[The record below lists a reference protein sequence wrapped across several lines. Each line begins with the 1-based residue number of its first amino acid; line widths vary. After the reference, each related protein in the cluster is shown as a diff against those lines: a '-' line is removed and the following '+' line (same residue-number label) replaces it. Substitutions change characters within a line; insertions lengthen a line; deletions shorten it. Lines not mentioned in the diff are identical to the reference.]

1 MANVKISELTALTPP
16 AAADLVPVTDS
27 SASQTKR
34 TTVGEIVGIINGDVD
49 VADDGAATISELPVS
64 KLQDGAARQLLQTD
78 AAGTGVEWTDDV
90 DIPGTLDVTGIATL
104 DGALNATGLASLD
117 GGIDVDGAFTVAD
130 ATGNVSTSGTLG
142 VTGQSTL
149 ASAAVSDL
157 TSGRVVLAGT
167 SGELEDNAGLT
178 FNGTQLDVDGDVIIT
193 GDLTVEGT
201 TTTIESQT
209 LTVKDKNIELGVVAS
224 PTDTT
229 ADGGGITLK
238 GATDKTINW
247 VDSTDAWTLSE
258 HVNIASAKE
267 YRIDGTKVLD
277 ATSLGSAVVGSSL
290 TSVGTIGTGVWN
302 GTAIATAYIADSA
315 ITSAKI
321 ADDAIVN
328 ADINASAAIV
338 DTKLDTISTAGKV
351 SNSATTATNAN
362 TASAIVARDASGDFT
377 AGTITAA
384 LTGNADT
391 ATALE
396 TARDIGGVSFD
407 GTANINLPGVNTAGN
422 QDTSGNADTATALS
436 SARTFAVTGD
446 LTGTVSSD
454 LTSGAS
460 IATSIASGVIVND
473 DINASAAI
481 AGTKIDPDFGSQ
493 DIATTGSA
501 EFGGPIGVGGANYGT
516 AGQVLVSNGSSAAPT
531 WEQITPSAVFG
542 WDHDDDTY
550 GLYLPGTSIK
560 VSDLTG
566 AVDIDV
572 QSRMRRCV
580 INDAGVVQYYLDAD
594 DSDMKAGD
602 WLRIIETEAL
612 DTAYTGTI
620 SESTNSSLRVG
631 VPAWAAGTFTLGQ
644 RVTNGGYLW
653 ECLAA
658 TSTATPAAG
667 AVASDLTGADGQ
679 VVVEVPAF
687 SVRYGFLN
695 GVHTREVKLGCNDG
709 LIAQG
714 FRPHPAFI
722 KTDGTYKS
730 AFYFGAYHTYDDAGT
745 GSSVSGQTNT
755 LNQTRAVFRSEA
767 AARGT
772 GWHVLSYLELAAIQT
787 LIVCEF
793 QDYNSQKSIGN
804 GSNAGTTYGV
814 TTGQSDGDGNHS
826 VNSTGNGAVADDYMS
841 YRGIENLYGRAWQF
855 VDGINVYERVVYLTN
870 NQTAFADNTADG
882 YDFYA
887 QVPTGSASYQK
898 ELHPLADVFLPSVVT
913 GASSTTYLG
922 DAFWTSSGWRVAI
935 VGGISSNG
943 AQDGAFYL
951 YLTVDSG
958 NSYSS
963 IGSRL
968 CYANN

>member
-49 VADDGAATISELPVS
+49 VANDGAATISELPVS

-178 FNGTQLDVDGDVIIT
+178 FNGTQLDVDGDVIIS

-224 PTDTT
+224 QTDVT

-277 ATSLGSAVVGSSL
+277 ATSLGSAVVSSSL
-290 TSVGTIGTGVWN
+290 TSVGTVGTGVWN

-315 ITSAKI
+315 VTSAKI

-328 ADINASAAIV
+328 ADINASAAIA
-338 DTKLDTISTAGKV
+338 DTKLGTISTAGKV

-362 TASAIVARDASGDFT
+362 TASAIVARDGSGNFA
-377 AGTITAA
+377 AGTVTAA
-384 LTGNADT
+384 LTGNAST

-396 TARDIGGVSFD
+396 TAR
-407 GTANINLPGVNTAGN
+407 N
-422 QDTSGNADTATALS
+422 
-436 SARTFAVTGD
+436 FAVTGD
-446 LTGTVSSD
+446 VTGTVSSD

-481 AGTKIDPDFGSQ
+481 AGTKIDPDFGNQSVT
-493 DIATTGSA
+493 ISNATTIAAITNTNNSLALLSPGSTGSDQHSVLYFRPLNSSGNGSPAAISAIASGNTNSSLGFYTNPVNTYTPTPTERMRLTDVGDLLIGGTLPSLPNIRLKGSNGSA
-501 EFGGPIGVGGANYGT
+501 EFAGDITCTDNSKGLILKSPDGTSFRLSVANDGT
-516 AGQVLVSNGSSAAPT
+516 LSA
-531 WEQITPSAVFG
+531 SAV
-542 WDHDDDTY
+542 
-550 GLYLPGTSIK
+550 
-560 VSDLTG
+560 
-566 AVDIDV
+566 
-572 QSRMRRCV
+572 
-580 INDAGVVQYYLDAD
+580 
-594 DSDMKAGD
+594 
-602 WLRIIETEAL
+602 
-612 DTAYTGTI
+612 
-620 SESTNSSLRVG
+620 
-631 VPAWAAGTFTLGQ
+631 
-644 RVTNGGYLW
+644 
-653 ECLAA
+653 
-658 TSTATPAAG
+658 
-667 AVASDLTGADGQ
+667 
-679 VVVEVPAF
+679 
-687 SVRYGFLN
+687 
-695 GVHTREVKLGCNDG
+695 
-709 LIAQG
+709 
-714 FRPHPAFI
+714 
-722 KTDGTYKS
+722 
-730 AFYFGAYHTYDDAGT
+730 
-745 GSSVSGQTNT
+745 
-755 LNQTRAVFRSEA
+755 
-767 AARGT
+767 
-772 GWHVLSYLELAAIQT
+772 
-787 LIVCEF
+787 
-793 QDYNSQKSIGN
+793 
-804 GSNAGTTYGV
+804 
-814 TTGQSDGDGNHS
+814 
-826 VNSTGNGAVADDYMS
+826 
-841 YRGIENLYGRAWQF
+841 
-855 VDGINVYERVVYLTN
+855 
-870 NQTAFADNTADG
+870 
-882 YDFYA
+882 
-887 QVPTGSASYQK
+887 
-898 ELHPLADVFLPSVVT
+898 
-913 GASSTTYLG
+913 
-922 DAFWTSSGWRVAI
+922 
-935 VGGISSNG
+935 
-943 AQDGAFYL
+943 
-951 YLTVDSG
+951 
-958 NSYSS
+958 
-963 IGSRL
+963 
-968 CYANN
+968 